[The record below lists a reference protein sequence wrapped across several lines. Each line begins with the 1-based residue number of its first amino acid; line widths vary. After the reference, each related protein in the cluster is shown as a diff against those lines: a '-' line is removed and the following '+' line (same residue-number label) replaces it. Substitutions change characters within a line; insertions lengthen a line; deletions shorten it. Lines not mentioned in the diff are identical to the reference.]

1 MSSDLDQGKYTK
13 KLGKSEK
20 WNLVIQST
28 EIRKLIRGYHTQ
40 LYGDLFKIYTKC
52 EILNPSCIQFYSN
65 IWF

>member
-1 MSSDLDQGKYTK
+1 MSSDLDQRKHTK

-20 WNLVIQST
+20 SNLVIESV

-52 EILNPSCIQFYSN
+52 EILKLLCIQFYSN

>member
-20 WNLVIQST
+20 WNLVIQSI

-40 LYGDLFKIYTKC
+40 LYVDLFKIYTKC

>member
-20 WNLVIQST
+20 WNLVIQSR